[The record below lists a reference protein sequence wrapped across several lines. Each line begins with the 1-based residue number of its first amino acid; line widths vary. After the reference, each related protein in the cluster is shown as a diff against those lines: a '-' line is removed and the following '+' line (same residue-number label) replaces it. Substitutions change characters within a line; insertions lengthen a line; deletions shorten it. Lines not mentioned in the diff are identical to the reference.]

1 MIEFKNLKNNSPYL
15 LFKQKYDEALKA
27 GQQNIE
33 AIAIS
38 SFNNKIKEVD
48 SRFVNIK
55 FIENEEFV
63 FFSNYKSPKS
73 IAFSSHNKISA
84 LFYWSTINVQIR
96 MKAKIQKTSTAYNK
110 NYFKKRS
117 LDKNALAISSNQS
130 QEISSYNEV
139 IKKYN
144 EVKNSEDL
152 SECPQYWGG
161 FSFIPDYFEFWE
173 GHDSRINK
181 RLVFKKIDGSWT
193 KLFLEP

>member
-1 MIEFKNLKNNSPYL
+1 MIIFLNKNSEDPYVEL
-15 LFKQKYDEALKA
+15 HENYLKA
-27 GQQNIE
+27 VSANQTYID
-33 AIAIS
+33 AILIS
-38 SFNNKIKEVD
+38 TYDITKKEVD

-55 FIENEEFV
+55 FIENEKFI

-96 MKAKIQKTSTAYNK
+96 MKAKIQKTSSEYNK

-117 LDKNALAISSNQS
+117 SDKNALAISSNQS
-130 QEISSYNEV
+130 QEISSYDEV

-152 SECPQYWGG
+152 LECPQYWGG

-181 RLVFKKIDGSWT
+181 RLVFKKIDRSWT

>member
-1 MIEFKNLKNNSPYL
+1 MIEFKKLKNNSPYL

-55 FIENEEFV
+55 FIENEEFI
-63 FFSNYKSPKS
+63 FFSNYESPKS

-96 MKAKIQKTSTAYNK
+96 MKAKIQKTSSEYNK

-117 LDKNALAISSNQS
+117 SDKNALAISSNQS
-130 QEISSYNEV
+130 KEISSYDEV

-152 SECPQYWGG
+152 LECPQYWGG

>member
-1 MIEFKNLKNNSPYL
+1 MIEFIKLKNNTPYL

-55 FIENEEFV
+55 FIENEKFI

-96 MKAKIQKTSTAYNK
+96 MKAKIQKTSSEYNK

-117 LDKNALAISSNQS
+117 SDKNALAISSNQS
-130 QEISSYNEV
+130 QEISSYDEV

-152 SECPQYWGG
+152 LECPQYWGG